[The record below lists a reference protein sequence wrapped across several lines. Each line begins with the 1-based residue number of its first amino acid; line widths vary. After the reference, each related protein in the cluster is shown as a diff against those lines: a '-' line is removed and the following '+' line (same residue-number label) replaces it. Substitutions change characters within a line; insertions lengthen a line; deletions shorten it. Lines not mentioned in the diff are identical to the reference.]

1 MLFISA
7 DGRVI
12 KLSSRRSPELDIPDI
27 GLRREEDLPNLAG
40 CVAVYGLVVWSGLE
54 LAVEFHLAADLEAHA
69 SSGLSECERL
79 PN

>member
-12 KLSSRRSPELDIPDI
+12 KLSSRRSPELDVPDI

-54 LAVEFHLAADLEAHA
+54 TRNRVPL
-69 SSGLSECERL
+69 SSRPRSTCLVWIVRV
-79 PN
+79 